1 MPDIELLFD
10 LFGVDP
16 VPTHHCVCYKLTYIT
31 QKITN
36 VNATPERCH
45 NNKDHAPM
53 PQPKNQDQ
61 HSVWMLAFF
70 SGCMAFLMT
79 GVAGGDVFQSQATAR
94 ELVALPPVME
104 PAAIAPSAIVLN
116 ERAVV
121 RIDADSVKFFFAS
134 GESAVAKDAS
144 KALDSVVQAIKYGKR
159 AQISG
164 YHDGIG
170 DPAIN
175 AELAKQR
182 ALEVKKTLISMGVSE
197 QQIELRK
204 PEITAATGSPEH
216 ARRVEVILVD

>member
-1 MPDIELLFD
+1 MAQP
-10 LFGVDP
+10 
-16 VPTHHCVCYKLTYIT
+16 HH
-31 QKITN
+31 
-36 VNATPERCH
+36 P
-45 NNKDHAPM
+45 
-53 PQPKNQDQ
+53 DQ
-61 HSVWMLAFF
+61 HSVWTLTILSAL
-70 SGCMAFLMT
+70 MAFVMT
-79 GVAGGDVFQSQATAR
+79 GVAGGDVFQSKAVAQ
-94 ELVALPPVME
+94 ELAALPPAME

-134 GESAVAKDAS
+134 GQTTVAKDAT
-144 KALDSVVQAIKYGKR
+144 KALNSVVQAIKYGKR

-182 ALEVKKTLISMGVSE
+182 AIEVKKTLLGMGVNE